1 MAKGK
6 NKKLSK
12 KGKVVKKGEKHPF
25 TKKEWY
31 SVIAPA
37 ALRESKSVGWTCCK
51 KPTGT
56 QIVSDFLKNRV
67 AEMSYADISNSGKD
81 VSKRIKVSIEDIQ
94 GSSCFTAF
102 HSYELSRER
111 VAAML
116 KKRQT
121 LIEVVTE
128 VKTSDNAVFRIFV
141 YAVTTKRPGQT
152 KLNSY
157 AKASKVR
164 VLRKRLFAELSAQA
178 AALTSKNFIHEVITE
193 AVNPKLEQVANEV
206 IPGVK
211 LQVGKL
217 KIAKRGNVDMV
228 KASDQIVEANT
239 QAQAADKKR
248 KENPEAQNPLS
259 KKDE

>member
-12 KGKVVKKGEKHPF
+12 KGKVVKKGDKHPF
-25 TKKEWY
+25 TKKEWF

-67 AEMSYADISNSGKD
+67 AEMSYADISDSAKD
-81 VSKRIKVSIEDIQ
+81 VVKRIKIQIEDIQ
-94 GSSCFTAF
+94 GSSCFTSF
-102 HSYELSRER
+102 HSYELARER
-111 VAAML
+111 VSAML

-128 VKTSDNAVFRIFV
+128 VKTNDGVVFRVFV
-141 YAVTTKRPGQT
+141 YAVTTRRSGQV

-157 AKASKVR
+157 AQASKVR
-164 VLRKRLFAELSAQA
+164 ALRKRLFAELA
-178 AALTSKNFIHEVITE
+178 AKAATLSSKNFIHEVVTE
-193 AVNPKLEQVANEV
+193 AVNGDLEKAASEI

-211 LQVGKL
+211 LQLGKL
-217 KIAKRGNVDMV
+217 KLAKRGNVDV
-228 KASDQIVEANT
+228 LKASEQVAEAPASN
-239 QAQAADKKR
+239 KR
-248 KENPEAQNPLS
+248 KENPEAQNMLS
-259 KKDE
+259 KKD

>member
-12 KGKVVKKGEKHPF
+12 KGKIVKKGEKHPF

-67 AEMSYADISNSGKD
+67 AEMSYADITNSAKD
-81 VSKRIKVSIEDIQ
+81 VSKRIKIQIDDIQ
-94 GSSCFTAF
+94 GSSCFTSF
-102 HSYELSRER
+102 YSYELAREKI
-111 VAAML
+111 AAML

-121 LIEVVTE
+121 LIEIISE
-128 VKTSDNAVFRIFV
+128 IKTTDNVVFRIFIF
-141 YAVTTKRPGQT
+141 AVTSRRQNQV

-164 VLRKRLFAELSAQA
+164 ALRKRLFAELATIAS
-178 AALTSKNFIHEVITE
+178 SKSSKDFIHEVVTD
-193 AVNPKLEQVANEV
+193 AFNSQLEKVAHSV

-211 LQVGKL
+211 LQIGKL
-217 KIAKRGNVDMV
+217 KLAKRGTLELG
-228 KASDQIVEANT
+228 KASDQVIESVTAT
-239 QAQAADKKR
+239 KR
-248 KENPEAQNPLS
+248 NENPDAQNLLS
-259 KKDE
+259 KE

>member
-25 TKKEWY
+25 TKKEWF

-37 ALRESKSVGWTCCK
+37 ALRDSKSVGWTCCK

-67 AEMSYADISNSGKD
+67 AEMSYADITSSAKD
-81 VSKRIKVSIEDIQ
+81 VSKRIKVTIDDIQ
-94 GSSCFTAF
+94 GSSCFTSF
-102 HSYELSRER
+102 HSYELGRER
-111 VAAML
+111 IAAML

-121 LIEVVTE
+121 LIEVVNE
-128 VKTSDNAVFRIFV
+128 VKTTDGVVFRIFV
-141 YAVTTKRPGQT
+141 YAVTTRRSGQV

-164 VLRKRLFAELSAQA
+164 ALRKALFAELANQA
-178 AALTSKNFIHEVITE
+178 NGLTSKNFIHEVVTE
-193 AVNPKLEQVANEV
+193 ALNANLEKAATRV

-211 LQVGKL
+211 LQIGKL
-217 KIAKRGNVDMV
+217 KIAKRGNAELG
-228 KASDQIVEANT
+228 KASDQVVEVAT
-239 QAQAADKKR
+239 DKKR
-248 KENPEAQNPLS
+248 KENPEAQNLLT
-259 KKDE
+259 KQE

>member
-12 KGKVVKKGEKHPF
+12 KGKIVKKGDKHPF
-25 TKKEWY
+25 LKKEWF

-37 ALRESKSVGWTCCK
+37 ALRDSKPIGWTCCK

-67 AEMSYADISNSGKD
+67 AEMSYADITNSAKD
-81 VSKRIKVSIEDIQ
+81 VTKRIKITLDEIQ
-94 GSSCFTAF
+94 GSSCFTSF
-102 HSYELSRER
+102 HSYELAKER
-111 VAAML
+111 ISAML

-128 VKTSDNAVFRIFV
+128 VKTNDGVVFRIFIS
-141 YAVTTKRPGQT
+141 AVTNRRGGQV

-164 VLRKRLFAELSAQA
+164 ALRKRLFVELAKIA
-178 AALTSKNFIHEVITE
+178 AGLNSKNFIHEVVTE
-193 AVNPKLEQVANEV
+193 AVNNGLEKAAHEV
-206 IPGVK
+206 IPNIK
-211 LQVGKL
+211 LQIGKL
-217 KIAKRGNVDMV
+217 KIAKRGNIETG
-228 KASDQIVEANT
+228 KASDLVIVENPE
-239 QAQAADKKR
+239 QKR
-248 KENPEAQNPLS
+248 KENPEAQNLLS
-259 KKDE
+259 KKD

>member
-12 KGKVVKKGEKHPF
+12 KGKIVKKGEKHPF

-67 AEMSYADISNSGKD
+67 AEMSYADITNSAKD
-81 VSKRIKVSIEDIQ
+81 VSKRIKIQIDDIQ
-94 GSSCFTAF
+94 GSSCFTSF
-102 HSYELSRER
+102 YSYELAREKI
-111 VAAML
+111 AAML

-121 LIEVVTE
+121 LIEIISE
-128 VKTSDNAVFRIFV
+128 IKTTDNVIFRIFIF
-141 YAVTTKRPGQT
+141 AVTSRRQNQV

-164 VLRKRLFAELSAQA
+164 ALRKRLFAELATIASGKS
-178 AALTSKNFIHEVITE
+178 SKDFIHEVVTD
-193 AVNPKLEQVANEV
+193 AFNAQLEKVAHSV

-211 LQVGKL
+211 LQIGKL
-217 KIAKRGNVDMV
+217 KLAKRGTLELG
-228 KASDQIVEANT
+228 KASDQVVESVT
-239 QAQAADKKR
+239 AAKR
-248 KENPEAQNPLS
+248 NENPDAQNLLS
-259 KKDE
+259 KD